1 MRTRRIVI
9 LVLAI
14 GDLIARFVLGLP
26 GAFAVLGTVA
36 IIGIPMCLAFMV
48 ADAVPW
54 QRDQFI
60 ASAVAEKASA
70 FNTEKYIGARAA
82 RASPSRFEAALAQV
96 PDVPPTPEESLR

>member
-1 MRTRRIVI
+1 MRTRRIVL

-14 GDLIARFVLGLP
+14 GDLVARFVLGLP

-60 ASAVAEKASA
+60 ASAVALVGLPMVLLIPVWGWIAAIAVIIAQIIAIGRSA
-70 FNTEKYIGARAA
+70 AGAG
-82 RASPSRFEAALAQV
+82 V
-96 PDVPPTPEESLR
+96 PAPA

>member
-1 MRTRRIVI
+1 MRTRRIVL
-9 LVLAI
+9 LVLAV
-14 GDLIARFVLGLP
+14 GDLVAWFVLGLP

-60 ASAVAEKASA
+60 ASAVALVGLPMVLLIPVWGWVAAIAVIIAQIMAWWGSNA
-70 FNTEKYIGARAA
+70 GAGAPA
-82 RASPSRFEAALAQV
+82 PA
-96 PDVPPTPEESLR
+96 

>member
-1 MRTRRIVI
+1 MRTRRIVL

-14 GDLIARFVLGLP
+14 GDLVARFVLGLP

-60 ASAVAEKASA
+60 ASAVALVGLPMVLLIPVWGWIAAIAVIIAQIIALGRSA
-70 FNTEKYIGARAA
+70 AGAGMPAA
-82 RASPSRFEAALAQV
+82 A
-96 PDVPPTPEESLR
+96 

>member
-9 LVLAI
+9 LVLAV

-26 GAFAVLGTVA
+26 GAFAVLGAVA

-60 ASAVAEKASA
+60 ASAVAL
-70 FNTEKYIGARAA
+70 IGFPMVLLIPTWGWVAA
-82 RASPSRFEAALAQV
+82 IAVIIAQIIAWWGTNAGAGV
-96 PDVPPTPEESLR
+96 PAPA